1 MPFNTAPM
9 FLTYH
14 SFLFD
19 HLFDILNT
27 RNPCTTGF
35 KAALRV
41 KNKSSWDNYIEGL
54 KDALQNPM
62 YTTKRKTGFVGFFLA
77 IKSVKGL
84 FHDLVEQT
92 QAPMNY
98 LLTFYILHCRASISY
113 IAGYIGTMTEKK
125 ISCMP
130 CCKALGSAMHTAE
143 SSFLKLKDRGYL
155 FKPTTSVLTVCEET
169 KKCFQRML
177 LSTGGTLPHCMG
189 ISDAIANCHIS
200 VEWNRS
206 LQRFQRA

>member
-41 KNKSSWDNYIEGL
+41 KNKSSWDPFLDKAYNYIEGL

-62 YTTKRKTGFVGFFLA
+62 HTTKRKTGFVGFLLA

-98 LLTFYILHCRASISY
+98 LLTYKFSQDHFHKSYSLVPFDLQEASTTIPLPNNLQLH
-113 IAGYIGTMTEKK
+113 
-125 ISCMP
+125 
-130 CCKALGSAMHTAE
+130 
-143 SSFLKLKDRGYL
+143 
-155 FKPTTSVLTVCEET
+155 TSV
-169 KKCFQRML
+169 F
-177 LSTGGTLPHCMG
+177 
-189 ISDAIANCHIS
+189 
-200 VEWNRS
+200 
-206 LQRFQRA
+206 